1 MTKRI
6 PLDRLREISRR
17 RSTRSATMPGIR
29 SDEPEQA
36 DSAEPPPCEWPVR
49 PSFQGAAP
57 ARGNLISIAPA
68 SDPTGMEQ

>member
-36 DSAEPPPCEWPVR
+36 DSPEPLPFEWPVR
-49 PSFQGAAP
+49 PPFRGPAP
-57 ARGNLISIAPA
+57 APGSRIPIAPA